1 MAQNK
6 NKCKALTGKYE
17 VGDVVLKPFKS
28 SERSSVGLQCF
39 IQHKEC
45 AWQNLSN
52 YRASKNFKGVVHQ
65 KPKVEKGLYG
75 RYLRALF
82 CLMARIQIKFTEDPQ
97 CL

>member
-28 SERSSVGLQCF
+28 SERSNVGLQCF

-45 AWQNLSN
+45 A
-52 YRASKNFKGVVHQ
+52 
-65 KPKVEKGLYG
+65 
-75 RYLRALF
+75 
-82 CLMARIQIKFTEDPQ
+82 
-97 CL
+97 

>member
-17 VGDVVLKPFKS
+17 VGDVVLKLFKS

-45 AWQNLSN
+45 A
-52 YRASKNFKGVVHQ
+52 
-65 KPKVEKGLYG
+65 
-75 RYLRALF
+75 
-82 CLMARIQIKFTEDPQ
+82 
-97 CL
+97 